1 MKWSS
6 NEIHSTRVLLQL
18 ELLKT
23 LFNAGFPK
31 CLPAYTRLQL
41 IAESFRPIDFH
52 ETDARLY
59 YRHAQLE
66 RLLVTRFFPFFSSF
80 FQLGK
85 YSFDFPVTS
94 PLLPRSIPDILSNSL
109 LFGTI
114 ATFRLSLCQI
124 LNLLLKNKLH

>member
-1 MKWSS
+1 MKPMPDY
-6 NEIHSTRVLLQL
+6 I
-18 ELLKT
+18 
-23 LFNAGFPK
+23 
-31 CLPAYTRLQL
+31 
-41 IAESFRPIDFH
+41 I
-52 ETDARLY
+52 
-59 YRHAQLE
+59 
-66 RLLVTRFFPFFSSF
+66 VTRNSKDYLLRAVRRVFFPFFSSF